1 MIPAAFEI
9 AIRRQLGGEAD
20 AFFSALQQDPVRGLR
35 LTPGKEC
42 PLPDGTGQP
51 VPWFPGMH
59 YLSLTSEAGKDPLHE
74 AGAYYLQEPSAAAP
88 PMVLAPRPGERVLDL
103 CAAPGGKATALSAL
117 APDALIVANE
127 IIPDRARILSSN
139 VERLGR
145 ANMIVVNESP
155 DRLAR
160 QWPRLFD
167 AVLVDAPC
175 SGEGM
180 FRRHP
185 ETVAEWTEDS
195 PVLCAKRQQGIL
207 EQAARLIRPGGRLC
221 YSTCTF
227 NTLENEEQIRSFL
240 TAHPEFEPADFSLPG
255 IGSSRDGTMRIWPH
269 RTAGEGHF
277 IALLHRRNDEE
288 ESAPAEAPRNGG
300 LADLDR
306 TDRKTAEDLLG
317 DLLSGPF
324 HADAE
329 FSGGLWQLP
338 VLTPDLRGLRLLRPG
353 VRLLRRQ
360 QRLLLPDHALSHAA
374 AARRQVELD
383 EGQTV
388 RYLHGETLELSG
400 APDGWCQVCTRS
412 IPLGWAKL
420 TQGTLKNHYPK
431 GLRK

>member
-1 MIPAAFEI
+1 
-9 AIRRQLGGEAD
+9 
-20 AFFSALQQDPVRGLR
+20 
-35 LTPGKEC
+35 
-42 PLPDGTGQP
+42 
-51 VPWFPGMH
+51 
-59 YLSLTSEAGKDPLHE
+59 
-74 AGAYYLQEPSAAAP
+74 
-88 PMVLAPRPGERVLDL
+88 
-103 CAAPGGKATALSAL
+103 
-117 APDALIVANE
+117 
-127 IIPDRARILSSN
+127 
-139 VERLGR
+139 
-145 ANMIVVNESP
+145 MIVVNESP

-185 ETVAEWTEDS
+185 ETVVEWTEDS

-240 TAHPEFEPADFSLPG
+240 TAHPEFEPADFSLPR
-255 IGSSRDGTMRIWPH
+255 IGSSRDGTLRIWPH

-360 QRLLLPDHALSHAA
+360 QRLLLPEELLRSLRGKRRPHEKERAGERDEQDREESAPHAA
-374 AARRQVELD
+374 PDQLMFP
-383 EGQTV
+383 TV
-388 RYLHGETLELSG
+388 RGNASTSRMLLIPVRYMMRRSKPRPKPACRTL
-400 APDGWCQVCTRS
+400 P
-412 IPLGWAKL
+412 
-420 TQGTLKNHYPK
+420 
-431 GLRK
+431 